1 MTEEKQPAQGPT
13 ERDYK
18 RAFFEL
24 LGKQPDLCA
33 YRVVTRGQ
41 KIALWVALAAAAAW
55 AVLDWVSF
63 LLVVNGFFIL
73 YYLTLSAW
81 KLWLIDESL
90 VSKREIVVTPE
101 EVAALADE
109 DCPEYTILV
118 PLYHETET
126 LPRLVEGLAK
136 LDYPKARLDVI
147 FLLEEDDRETRAAF
161 DALRTAGLRPEGV
174 RLEVQKEQNEGGGA
188 PPAVPQASSL
198 KSQAL
203 SIRGAVAPDM
213 QPKTKPKACNLGLAM
228 ARGKY
233 LVIYDAEDR
242 PDPDQLKKAV
252 LAFRKANTRLEAA
265 GLRLEVQQDS
275 VDAALSVP
283 QVSSLKPQASAE
295 VVCIQAKLNFYNP
308 RQNLLTRL
316 FTIEYS
322 MWFDLFLPGLD
333 YLKQPIP
340 LGGTSNHFVVEKLRE
355 LYGWDAFNV
364 TEDCDLG
371 IRMADRGFQTRI
383 LDSTTWEEACSQRG
397 WWVRQR
403 SRWIKGYIQT
413 YLVHCRRPVAMFRK
427 LGFWKTFGFHM
438 MIGGTPLCLL
448 INPLYWLM
456 ALAWVILRSE
466 KVAVFFPFPVIL
478 FAAACLFIGNF
489 VFLYAGVLAAYR
501 RGYHDLVKTALL
513 MPFYWVMMSI
523 GAWKGFIQ
531 LITKPNYW
539 EKTKHGL
546 DLAGTSEAK
555 PAQKA

>member
-1 MTEEKQPAQGPT
+1 MTEDQHPAHGPT

-41 KIALWVALAAAAAW
+41 KIALWVALAAAVAW
-55 AVLDWVSF
+55 VVLDWVSF

-101 EVAALADE
+101 EVAALKDE

-136 LDYPKARLDVI
+136 LDYPKGKLDVI

-161 DALRTAGLRPEGV
+161 DALKQPGQGTVPDSGTVPML
-174 RLEVQKEQNEGGGA
+174 
-188 PPAVPQASSL
+188 PAW
-198 KSQAL
+198 
-203 SIRGAVAPDM
+203 IRGVVAPDM

-233 LVIYDAEDR
+233 LVIFDAEDR

-252 LAFRKANTRLEAA
+252 
-265 GLRLEVQQDS
+265 
-275 VDAALSVP
+275 
-283 QVSSLKPQASAE
+283 VSFGRVGPD
-295 VVCIQAKLNFYNP
+295 VVCVQAKLNFYNP

-456 ALAWVILRSE
+456 ALAWVIFRSE
-466 KVAVFFPFPVIL
+466 KVAVFFPFPIIL
-478 FAAACLFIGNF
+478 FASACLFIGNF
-489 VFLYAGVLAAYR
+489 VFIYAGVLAAYR

-546 DLAGTSEAK
+546 DLAAAAARK
-555 PAQKA
+555 PEVRNPNDESMTKTE